1 MPLAI
6 LAWKIKVKRSLI
18 SSCRQLKKVSEDA
31 WLLAEKLR
39 LEIARKGFDSL
50 RHKIFPLF

>member
-1 MPLAI
+1 MLKSPLF
-6 LAWKIKVKRSLI
+6 

-50 RHKIFPLF
+50 RHKIFPYFMESMVFGL

>member
-50 RHKIFPLF
+50 IHKIFP